1 MLLTMLLQVSRSQV
15 NRAIMMTKEKDPE
28 ILCDLVV
35 SGNVFHAGIDQ
46 DRAGIVSKSP
56 LHFDDRLSRESGFGH
71 YAYQSI
77 SFGIGLGADAMVVPF
92 EGHLNRLSSIRG
104 ELGP

>member
-15 NRAIMMTKEKDPE
+15 NRAIMMTKEKDLE

-46 DRAGIVSKSP
+46 DRADIVSKSP
-56 LHFDDRLSRESGFGH
+56 PLLRGSEPAENQDLDTMHINRFPFG
-71 YAYQSI
+71 
-77 SFGIGLGADAMVVPF
+77 
-92 EGHLNRLSSIRG
+92 
-104 ELGP
+104 